1 MLRTLINRIFALLL
15 VFCFF
20 YGTLA
25 LAEIEEVQ
33 KMYFEM
39 FSSAGDGKLD
49 EVEVLLKQ
57 GVDPNWNKSPFNI
70 IPMLHRPLKCISLD
84 GNKVAVMKM
93 LLEAGANP
101 NVISKYSDS
110 ALIRLGYCKKNGIE
124 TIEIADLLLGHG
136 ADPKYINK
144 DGKSAFSKAVDNG
157 NEPLSIFL
165 AEYSDITE
173 DNIKTA
179 MSRLMPS
186 LISYLIKHGL
196 EYDKYALMLSALRY
210 DQEEILVALLE
221 QGANPNEFLIPNSNF
236 EFPLIYAAYFGKNSA
251 VEILHKYGA
260 DLDVVGRKDRTL
272 RSIVSR
278 LRNTKL
284 SEWLNSI
291 NLSN

>member
-101 NVISKYSDS
+101 NVIAKHGDS
-110 ALIRLGYCKKNGIE
+110 TLIRLGYCKKNGIE

-144 DGKSAFSKAVDNG
+144 DGTSAFTKAVDFG
-157 NEPLSIFL
+157 NEALSIFL

-173 DNIKTA
+173 GNIKRA
-179 MSRLMPS
+179 MSRPLPA
-186 LISYLIKHGL
+186 LISLLIKNGL
-196 EYDKYALMLSALRY
+196 DLSQYPIMEWAIRGGHDDALI
-210 DQEEILVALLE
+210 DLLE
-221 QGANPNEFLIPNSNF
+221 SGVSPNEFIIPNRNYDY
-236 EFPLIYAAYFGKNSA
+236 PIIYAAHFGKNSA
-251 VEILHKYGA
+251 VEILHKHGA
-260 DLDVVGRKDRTL
+260 DLSVEGRKERTL
-272 RSIVSR
+272 KSIVSK
-278 LRNTKL
+278 LKNTEL
-284 SEWLNSI
+284 GEWLNSL
-291 NLSN
+291 N